1 MLNWIRDNFLRR
13 SSVNRT
19 SDRLLDE
26 TENSKLSKIERSN
39 NMLAEQTATQD
50 VLEKVILHVNYE
62 GEIWI
67 VNADKQQVLSEFMV
81 MVVTHFFD
89 PKDSHKF
96 ASKYKLITILP
107 YRVLNLLFTIGDEE
121 LKNYGKLSHSFKI
134 LAYTVQNK

>member
-13 SSVNRT
+13 SSANRA
-19 SDRLLDE
+19 SDRLLDG
-26 TENSKLSKIERSN
+26 TENSCKLSKIEISN

-96 ASKYKLITILP
+96 ASKYKLITLLP
-107 YRVLNLLFTIGDEE
+107 YKVLNLLFTIGDEE
-121 LKNYGKLSHSFKI
+121 LKNYGKLSHSCKI
-134 LAYTVQNK
+134 LA

>member
-13 SSVNRT
+13 SSVNRA

-26 TENSKLSKIERSN
+26 TGNSSKLSKIEISN
-39 NMLAEQTATQD
+39 NMLAEQTATQN
-50 VLEKVILHVNYE
+50 VFEKVILHVNYE

-107 YRVLNLLFTIGDEE
+107 YKVLNLLFTIGDEE
-121 LKNYGKLSHSFKI
+121 LKNNGKLSHSFKI
-134 LAYTVQNK
+134 LA

>member
-26 TENSKLSKIERSN
+26 TENSKSKTERSN
-39 NMLAEQTATQD
+39 NMLAEQTATQ
-50 VLEKVILHVNYE
+50 VASEKVILHINYE

-67 VNADKQQVLSEFMV
+67 VNADKQQVLSEFMD

-96 ASKYKLITILP
+96 SSKYKLITISP
-107 YRVLNLLFTIGDEE
+107 YKVLNLLFTIGDEE
-121 LKNYGKLSHSFKI
+121 LKNYGKLSHCFKS
-134 LAYTVQNK
+134 LA

>member
-13 SSVNRT
+13 SSANRA

-26 TENSKLSKIERSN
+26 TENRPSCKLSKIEISN

-107 YRVLNLLFTIGDEE
+107 YKVLNLLFTIGDEE
-121 LKNYGKLSHSFKI
+121 LKNHGKLSHSFKF
-134 LAYTVQNK
+134 LA

>member
-13 SSVNRT
+13 STVNSA

-39 NMLAEQTATQD
+39 NMLAKQTATQD

-89 PKDSHKF
+89 PKDSYKF

-107 YRVLNLLFTIGDEE
+107 YKVLNLLFTIGDEE

-134 LAYTVQNK
+134 LA